1 MSAPITVDEMA
12 GLVRRA
18 IERGLFGAGV
28 TETPQ
33 GAAFEMTTP
42 ATGQRFRVT
51 VAEVSPWSDQVDRE
65 LREATRE
72 EGAQ

>member
-1 MSAPITVDEMA
+1 MTAPITVDEMA

-33 GAAFEMTTP
+33 DDTFEMTTP
-42 ATGQRFRVT
+42 ATGQRFRITVT
-51 VAEVSPWSDQVDRE
+51 EVAPWSEQLDRE
-65 LREATRE
+65 LREAIRE